1 MNKIYTLGT
10 LLEELKKQ
18 TPKFEKGQFFE
29 VQKSIYPNTKVL
41 KENKNVLIEG
51 KILTLPM
58 ACSQKA
64 KRQFKKD
71 KSPFFNF
78 SKDNTRGDF
87 LEIIE
92 TDGYTAKCI
101 NRSLKEK
108 IQKEYYI
115 NEDIKYISITFDDIM
130 DNTIKRVY
138 RGIKKYI

>member
-1 MNKIYTLGT
+1 MDKVYTLGA
-10 LLEELKKQ
+10 LLEELKEQ
-18 TPKFEKGQFFE
+18 TPKFEVGQFFE
-29 VQKSIYPNTKVL
+29 VQKSIYPSASIDKS
-41 KENKNVLIEG
+41 NKNVLIEG
-51 KILTLPM
+51 QVLTLPM

-92 TDGYTAKCI
+92 TDGHNALCV
-101 NRSLKEK
+101 NRSINKE
-108 IQKEYYI
+108 IQKKYYI
-115 NEDIKYISITFDDIM
+115 NEEIKYITISFDDVL
-130 DNTIKRVY
+130 DSTIKRVY